1 VTLPAAPSASS
12 EAIEP
17 PAEPPRAWGAR
28 RPGRR
33 PSAVW
38 RPYLV
43 SVAAFVAALAAWQGV
58 VSVFHVPVYLAPSP
72 LLVARALRAESHV
85 LLVNTW
91 PTLIETVGGFII
103 GNLVAIAAA
112 VGFVH
117 SRMFRQSVYPLAVT
131 VRTLPI
137 VAISP
142 ILVLLLGNGY
152 APKIAIAALITFF
165 PTLVNM
171 ADGLTAVDAQALEL
185 MHVLSASRWEVF
197 RYLRWPSSLPYL
209 FSALRIASTAS
220 LLGAIVGEWI
230 GSNSGLGYL
239 IVAATYDY
247 RTPLLYA
254 TMAVASALALVL
266 FGAIS
271 IVERYA
277 MPWRQPSGVGAD

>member
-1 VTLPAAPSASS
+1 MTLPAR
-12 EAIEP
+12 AIEP
-17 PAEPPRAWGAR
+17 PARAPSAWGAT
-28 RPGRR
+28 RPPRQQPAAWGH
-33 PSAVW
+33 
-38 RPYLV
+38 YLV
-43 SVAAFVAALAAWQGV
+43 SIAAFLGALAAWQGV
-58 VSVFHVPVYLAPSP
+58 VVVFHVPVYLAPSP
-72 LLVARALRAESHV
+72 LLVARALRAESHT

-112 VGFVH
+112 IGFVH
-117 SRMFRQSVYPLAVT
+117 NRTFRQSVYPLAVT

-197 RYLRWPSSLPYL
+197 RYLRWPTSLPYL

-239 IVAATYDY
+239 IVATTYDY

-254 TMAVASALALVL
+254 TMAVASALALAL

-277 MPWRQPSGVGAD
+277 LPWRQTSGVAAD

>member
-1 VTLPAAPSASS
+1 MTSPPAPSTATLGVGPPAAGA
-12 EAIEP
+12 
-17 PAEPPRAWGAR
+17 AR
-28 RPGRR
+28 RHARR
-33 PSAVW
+33 ARALW
-38 RPYLV
+38 RHYLV
-43 SVAAFVAALAAWQGV
+43 STCAFLAVLGAWQVIVVGFGV
-58 VSVFHVPVYLAPSP
+58 PTYIAPAP
-72 LLVARALRAESHV
+72 LMVLRALRTESHT

-91 PTLIETVGGFII
+91 PTLIETVGGFVV
-103 GNLVAIAAA
+103 GNLVAILAA

-117 SRMFRQSVYPLAVT
+117 NRTFRQSVYPLAVT

-171 ADGLTAVDAQALEL
+171 ADGLTAVDPQALEL

-197 RYLRWPSSLPYL
+197 RYLRWPTSLPYL

-230 GSNSGLGYL
+230 GANSGLGYL

-254 TMAVASALALVL
+254 TMAVASALALVF

-271 IVERYA
+271 ILERYA
-277 MPWRQPSGVGAD
+277 VSWRQTSGVGAD

>member
-1 VTLPAAPSASS
+1 MTHAGPSTAAIKAEGPAGGITRS
-12 EAIEP
+12 
-17 PAEPPRAWGAR
+17 PRRG
-28 RPGRR
+28 RPL
-33 PSAVW
+33 W
-38 RPYLV
+38 RNYLV
-43 SVAAFVAALAAWQGV
+43 SASAFVVVLVAWQAIIVG
-58 VSVFHVPVYLAPSP
+58 FRVPAYLAPSP
-72 LLVARALRAESHV
+72 LMVLGALHTDSHT

-91 PTLIETVGGFII
+91 PTLIETVGGFVL
-103 GNLVAIAAA
+103 GNLIAIFAA

-117 SRMFRQSVYPLAVT
+117 NRMFRQSVYPLAVT
-131 VRTLPI
+131 LRTLPI

-171 ADGLTAVDAQALEL
+171 ADGLTAVDPQALEL

-197 RYLRWPSSLPYL
+197 RYLRWPTSLPYL

-254 TMAVASALALVL
+254 TMAVASTLALVF
-266 FGAIS
+266 FGVIS
-271 IVERYA
+271 VAERYVLS
-277 MPWRQPSGVGAD
+277 WRQPPGVGAE

>member
-1 VTLPAAPSASS
+1 MTLPVAPSPPSG
-12 EAIEP
+12 AIEP
-17 PAEPPRAWGAR
+17 RAPAARAWGAR
-28 RPGRR
+28 RRGRQQ
-33 PSAVW
+33 PAVW
-38 RPYLV
+38 RHYLV
-43 SVAAFVAALAAWQGV
+43 SLLAFLAALAAWQGV
-58 VSVFHVPVYLAPSP
+58 VVVFHVPVYLAPSP
-72 LLVARALRAESHV
+72 LLVAGALRAESHT

-91 PTLIETVGGFII
+91 PTLIETVGGFIV
-103 GNLVAIAAA
+103 GNLIAIVAA

-117 SRMFRQSVYPLAVT
+117 NRTFRQSVYPLAVT

-185 MHVLSASRWEVF
+185 MHVLSATRWEVF
-197 RYLRWPSSLPYL
+197 RYLRWPTSLPYL

-254 TMAVASALALVL
+254 TMAVASALALAL

-277 MPWRQPSGVGAD
+277 VSWRQTSGVGAD

>member
-1 VTLPAAPSASS
+1 MTLPALPSTSS
-12 EAIEP
+12 SAIEP
-17 PAEPPRAWGAR
+17 PAPRRVGA
-28 RPGRR
+28 RPGRPAR
-33 PSAVW
+33 SRQSSW
-38 RPYLV
+38 RHSLV
-43 SVAAFVAALAAWQGV
+43 SVAAFVAALAVWQGIV
-58 VSVFHVPVYLAPSP
+58 AGFHVPVYLAPSP
-72 LLVARALRAESHV
+72 LAVLRALRAESHT

-91 PTLIETVGGFII
+91 PTLIETVGGFVV

-117 SRMFRQSVYPLAVT
+117 NRIFRHSVYPLAVT

-171 ADGLTAVDAQALEL
+171 ADGLTAVDPQALEL

-197 RYLRWPSSLPYL
+197 RYLRWPTSLPYL

-254 TMAVASALALVL
+254 TMTVASALALAL

-271 IVERYA
+271 VLERYA
-277 MPWRQPSGVGAD
+277 VPWRATPGVGAE

>member
-1 VTLPAAPSASS
+1 MASTGRPSLPGGAAVGTG
-12 EAIEP
+12 
-17 PAEPPRAWGAR
+17 RATPAR
-28 RPGRR
+28 RRR
-33 PSAVW
+33 PADGEGLW
-38 RPYLV
+38 RRYGISLGTFLGV
-43 SVAAFVAALAAWQGV
+43 LLLWQGIIV
-58 VSVFHVPVYLAPSP
+58 AFRVPVYLVPTP
-72 LLVARALRAESHV
+72 LQVVGSLRTDTHT

-91 PTLIETVGGFII
+91 PTLIETIAGFIL
-103 GNLVAIAAA
+103 GNLVAVVTA

-117 SRMFRQSVYPLAVT
+117 NRAFRHGVYPLAVT

-185 MHVLSASRWEVF
+185 MRVLSASRWEVF
-197 RYLRWPSSLPYL
+197 RYLRWPTSLPYL

-254 TMAVASALALVL
+254 TMTVASLVALVL
-266 FGAIS
+266 FNAIS
-271 IVERYA
+271 IIEHYA
-277 MPWRQPSGVGAD
+277 VPWRAAPGAHLE

>member
-1 VTLPAAPSASS
+1 MTLPAAPSTPGG
-12 EAIEP
+12 AIEP
-17 PAEPPRAWGAR
+17 KARAR
-28 RPGRR
+28 RAGGRVRPAKRR
-33 PSAVW
+33 PSGW
-38 RPYLV
+38 RHSLV
-43 SVAAFVAALAAWQGV
+43 SVAALLAVLAAWQGIV
-58 VSVFHVPVYLAPSP
+58 VVFHVPVYLAPSP
-72 LLVARALRAESHV
+72 LMVVHALRAESHT

-91 PTLIETVGGFII
+91 PTLIETVGGFIV
-103 GNLVAIAAA
+103 GNLIAIVAA

-117 SRMFRQSVYPLAVT
+117 NRIFRQSVYPLAVT

-171 ADGLTAVDAQALEL
+171 ADGLTAVDPQALEL

-197 RYLRWPSSLPYL
+197 RYLRWPTSLPYL

-230 GSNSGLGYL
+230 GSNSGLG
-239 IVAATYDY
+239 
-247 RTPLLYA
+247 
-254 TMAVASALALVL
+254 
-266 FGAIS
+266 
-271 IVERYA
+271 
-277 MPWRQPSGVGAD
+277 

>member
-1 VTLPAAPSASS
+1 MTLPAAPSTSS
-12 EAIEP
+12 GALEA
-17 PAEPPRAWGAR
+17 PAAPHAAPRPA
-28 RPGRR
+28 GRR
-33 PSAVW
+33 GWSAW
-38 RPYLV
+38 RHAAV
-43 SVAAFVAALAAWQGV
+43 SIAAFLAALAAWQGV
-58 VSVFHVPVYLAPSP
+58 VMVLHVPVYLAPSP
-72 LLVARALRAESHV
+72 LLVIRALRAESHT

-91 PTLIETVGGFII
+91 PTLIETVGGFAV
-103 GNLVAIAAA
+103 GNVVAILAA

-117 SRMFRQSVYPLAVT
+117 NRAFRQSVYPLAIT

-171 ADGLTAVDAQALEL
+171 ADGLTAVEPQALEL

-197 RYLRWPSSLPYL
+197 RYLRWPTSLPYL

-254 TMAVASALALVL
+254 TMAVASALAFAL

-271 IVERYA
+271 LVERYA
-277 MPWRQPSGVGAD
+277 LSWRQASGLGEA